1 MIVFYHNYFE
11 IKSIVT
17 PHALNYNSSERL
29 FQVFNPHASLCFCF
43 VLFYFNFFSRSLFFA
58 PSSDYLN
65 GWNGLFGYDSVDI
78 SQRKAVYQEK
88 VRRVPTDEGALCL
101 AGSLQ
106 SPSNITRHVYRLQI
120 CLFLQKKKFIRPLKL
135 SHSSSFL

>member
-17 PHALNYNSSERL
+17 SHALNYNYSERL
-29 FQVFNPHASLCFCF
+29 FQMFNPHASLYFIL
-43 VLFYFNFFSRSLFFA
+43 LFFFSRSLFFA

-65 GWNGLFGYDSVDI
+65 GWNGLFGNDSVDI
-78 SQRKAVYQEK
+78 SERKAVCQEK
-88 VRRVPTDEGALCL
+88 VRHVPTDEGALCL

-106 SPSNITRHVYRLQI
+106 SPSNITRYFYRLQI
-120 CLFLQKKKFIRPLKL
+120 FLLLQKKKIHKTFEALA
-135 SHSSSFL
+135 